1 MRRLAVALMLLRTLA
16 AADAAGIRDVLRA
29 YRQAVR
35 AGGAGQLAFLSP
47 RFRVFLPYGHIFET
61 LPVADP
67 LAPRGQG
74 RSEFVVSVYEPEPD
88 RAVAASVWRDGAD
101 AGLADYTL
109 AREAGRWKI
118 VTSRDGFL
126 PAAGPFAADRL
137 GAQWESLFDGKTF
150 SGWETVA
157 GRPVPGVWRI
167 DDGCLVTVAGEGAV
181 SLRTRR
187 AFTSFELEW
196 EWKVATGANSGV
208 KYRLYAVRSGVDAV
222 GMEYQLADDAADPG
236 ARVDPEQRSGALYG
250 VTAMDKSGALPVGQ
264 WNRSR
269 IVVAREHVE
278 HWLNGVKTAEYPVDL
293 PFASPISLQHH
304 RSEVRFRNLRI
315 RAVDQK

>member
-187 AFTSFELEW
+187 AFTSFEL
-196 EWKVATGANSGV
+196 
-208 KYRLYAVRSGVDAV
+208 
-222 GMEYQLADDAADPG
+222 
-236 ARVDPEQRSGALYG
+236 
-250 VTAMDKSGALPVGQ
+250 
-264 WNRSR
+264 
-269 IVVAREHVE
+269 
-278 HWLNGVKTAEYPVDL
+278 
-293 PFASPISLQHH
+293 
-304 RSEVRFRNLRI
+304 
-315 RAVDQK
+315 

>member
-1 MRRLAVALMLLRTLA
+1 MWRLAAALMLLRTLA
-16 AADAAGIRDVLRA
+16 ANDAAAIRDILGS

-35 AGGAGQLAFLSP
+35 VGGAGQLTYLSP
-47 RFRVFLPYGHIFET
+47 RYRLFLPYGHIFDKP
-61 LPVADP
+61 PVADP
-67 LAPRGQG
+67 LSPRGRD
-74 RSEFVVSVYEPEPD
+74 RSEFVVSVYEPEAD
-88 RAVAASVWRDGAD
+88 RAVAASVWRDGAE
-101 AGLADYTL
+101 AGMADYTL
-109 AREAGRWKI
+109 AREGGRWKI

-126 PAAGPFAADRL
+126 PAAGQFAAAGL
-137 GAQWESLFDGKTF
+137 GAEWEPLFDGKSF

-157 GRPVPGVWRI
+157 GGAVPGAWRI

-187 AFTSFELEW
+187 AFAAFEMEW
-196 EWKVATGANSGV
+196 EWKVAAGANSGV

-222 GMEYQLADDAADPG
+222 GMEYQLADGDGDPG

-250 VTAMDKSGALPVGQ
+250 VTAMERSGARPVGA
-264 WNRSR
+264 WNTSR
-269 IVVAREHVE
+269 ILVARDHVE
-278 HWLNGVKTAEYPVDL
+278 HWLNGVKTAQYPVDL

-315 RAVDQK
+315 RAVR